1 MSTNKLPNQNISIAQ
16 SNNKSNMSDTER
28 LQSSNQISSKDI
40 NNKKENSSSELN
52 DYNNINTN
60 NFSNSN
66 IQKTEQ
72 SHILIKSQLKSKS
85 KSKSSF
91 KVNTSSHSNF
101 TKNKSHEHILINSKP
116 KKPDFIRNVHY
127 RKNIK
132 KSNDNFRY
140 QPISSFE
147 QKLSKQLSRVSN
159 KYNAIKNRKF
169 FNNDLKNTELYWSHF
184 PEYEIYRQLK
194 ELETR
199 KELPNAFAKPRLK
212 PLICQNKDKLGTL
225 AKNLYEAD
233 QTDRFKKFLLKQY
246 KIKIGQDKK
255 E

>member
-1 MSTNKLPNQNISIAQ
+1 MSTNKLPNQNSSVVQ
-16 SNNKSNMSDTER
+16 SYNKSNLSETER
-28 LQSSNQISSKDI
+28 LQSSIQMSSKDI

-66 IQKTEQ
+66 IAKTEQ
-72 SHILIKSQLKSKS
+72 SHIVIKSQLKSKS
-85 KSKSSF
+85 KSSF
-91 KVNTSSHSNF
+91 KINTSSHSNF
-101 TKNKSHEHILINSKP
+101 TKNKSHEHIVINSKP
-116 KKPDFIRNVHY
+116 KKPDLIRNVHY

-159 KYNAIKNRKF
+159 KYNVVKNRKF
-169 FNNDLKNTELYWSHF
+169 FNNDLKDTELFWSHF

-199 KELPNAFAKPRLK
+199 KELPNAFTKPRLK
-212 PLICQNKDKLGTL
+212 PLICQRKDKLGVL

-233 QTDRFKKFLLKQY
+233 QIERFKKFLVKQY
-246 KIKIGQDKK
+246 KIKIKQEKK

>member
-1 MSTNKLPNQNISIAQ
+1 MANMLNSDLSPEQVRIYKKIFIRHLKEDYIYNVV
-16 SNNKSNMSDTER
+16 KSNCFTKRNLTFYDHVT
-28 LQSSNQISSKDI
+28 
-40 NNKKENSSSELN
+40 
-52 DYNNINTN
+52 
-60 NFSNSN
+60 
-66 IQKTEQ
+66 
-72 SHILIKSQLKSKS
+72 KSKG
-85 KSKSSF
+85 
-91 KVNTSSHSNF
+91 SNHLIAGLVD
-101 TKNKSHEHILINSKP
+101 TIWGLINSMP
-116 KKPDFIRNVHY
+116 KRPDFTRNVHY

-159 KYNAIKNRKF
+159 SYNPIKNRKF

-199 KELPNAFAKPRLK
+199 KELPNAFTKPKLK
-212 PLICQNKDKLGTL
+212 PLICQNKDKLGIL

-233 QTDRFKKFLLKQY
+233 QTERFKKFLLKQY
-246 KIKIGQDKK
+246 KIKIGQEQK

>member
-1 MSTNKLPNQNISIAQ
+1 MSTNKLPNQNSSIAQ
-16 SNNKSNMSDTER
+16 SNNKSNLSETER
-28 LQSSNQISSKDI
+28 LQSSIQISCKDI

-60 NFSNSN
+60 NFSNGN
-66 IQKTEQ
+66 LPKTEQ
-72 SHILIKSQLKSKS
+72 NHIVIKSQLKS

-101 TKNKSHEHILINSKP
+101 TKNKSHDHIVINSMP
-116 KKPDFIRNVHY
+116 KRPDFTRNVHY

-159 KYNAIKNRKF
+159 SYNPIKNRKF

-212 PLICQNKDKLGTL
+212 PLIYQHKDKLGIL

-233 QTDRFKKFLLKQY
+233 QTERFKKFLLKQY
-246 KIKIGQDKK
+246 KIKIGQEQK

>member
-1 MSTNKLPNQNISIAQ
+1 MSTNKLPNQNSSVVQ
-16 SNNKSNMSDTER
+16 SNNKSNLSETER
-28 LQSSNQISSKDI
+28 LQSSIQMSSKDI

-66 IQKTEQ
+66 IAKTEQ
-72 SHILIKSQLKSKS
+72 SHIVIKSQLKSKS
-85 KSKSSF
+85 KSSF
-91 KVNTSSHSNF
+91 KINTSSHSNF
-101 TKNKSHEHILINSKP
+101 TKNKSHEHIVINSKP
-116 KKPDFIRNVHY
+116 KKPDLIRNVHY

-147 QKLSKQLSRVSN
+147 KKLSKQLSRVSN
-159 KYNAIKNRKF
+159 KYNVVKNRKF
-169 FNNDLKNTELYWSHF
+169 FNNDLKDTELFWSHF

-199 KELPNAFAKPRLK
+199 KELPNAFTKLRLK
-212 PLICQNKDKLGTL
+212 PLICQRKDKLGVL

-233 QTDRFKKFLLKQY
+233 QIERFKKFLVKQY
-246 KIKIGQDKK
+246 KIKIGQEKK